1 MDAERTIAEIE
12 WLERI
17 FVAPDKRPLSVSD
30 ISAANQ
36 RHDAKLANSPWFR
49 LWESY
54 GLCCRP
60 KSEDFRLGKIDS

>member
-1 MDAERTIAEIE
+1 MDAEGTIAEIE

-17 FVAPDKRPLSVSD
+17 FVAPDKRPLSVAD

-60 KSEDFRLGKIDS
+60 KSEEFRLGKIDS